1 MLKTTNELVYL
12 SADVVVS
19 NKNEK
24 ERVFRFL
31 KVANPLTFEN
41 YQLTFSEKCQTE
53 HVKKGDRVH
62 LSVDLAEQ
70 FGRTQMTVTSISP
83 VK

>member
-1 MLKTTNELVYL
+1 MLKTTNELVFL
-12 SADVVVS
+12 SADVITS
-19 NKNEK
+19 NKNNN

-41 YQLTFSEKCQTE
+41 YQLNFDE
-53 HVKKGDRVH
+53 HCKIDVKKGDRVH
-62 LSVDLAEQ
+62 LELDLSEVY
-70 FGRTQMTVTSISP
+70 GRTQTVVTSVIA